1 MPSLN
6 LGIMASHTGT
16 NFQTILDA
24 CNQGRLD
31 ATCRV
36 VISNN
41 SRSMALSRARS
52 QGVPA
57 FHLSTRTDPSPTD
70 LDLAI
75 ANTMTEHQVDLM
87 VLAGYM
93 KLLGPITLT
102 RYRGRIL
109 NIHPALLPEFGGRG
123 MHGDNVHAAVLA
135 SGEKFTGVTI
145 HLADDEYDHGQIIA
159 QAKVPVLEQDS
170 VESLRTRVLERE
182 HEFYVETLQKI
193 ISGEIRL
200 PAKP

>member
-6 LGIMASHTGT
+6 LGILASHTGT
-16 NFQTILDA
+16 NFQAILDA

-41 SRSMALSRARS
+41 SGCIALRRARS
-52 QGVPA
+52 QGVPG
-57 FHLSTRTDPSPTD
+57 FHLSTRTHPSPTD

-75 ANTMTEHQVDLM
+75 ANTMTEHQVDTV

-123 MHGDNVHAAVLA
+123 MHGDNVHSAVLA

-145 HLADDEYDHGQIIA
+145 HLVDDMYDHGQIIA
-159 QAKVPVLEQDS
+159 QSKVPVLEQDS

>member
-6 LGIMASHTGT
+6 LGILASHTGT
-16 NFQTILDA
+16 NFQAILDA

-41 SRSMALSRARS
+41 SRSMALRRARS

-123 MHGDNVHAAVLA
+123 MHGGNVHAAVLA

-145 HLADDEYDHGQIIA
+145 HLVDDMYDHGQIIA
-159 QAKVPVLEQDS
+159 QSKVPVLEQDS

>member
-1 MPSLN
+1 MPHLN
-6 LGIMASHTGT
+6 LGIIASHTGT
-16 NFQTILDA
+16 NFQAILDA
-24 CNQGRLD
+24 CNQGRLS

-36 VISNN
+36 IISNN
-41 SRSMALSRARS
+41 SRSMALRRARS
-52 QGVPA
+52 QGIPG
-57 FHLSTRTDPSPTD
+57 FHLSARTHPSPTD

-75 ANTMTEHQVDLM
+75 ANTMTGHQVDLM

-102 RYRGRIL
+102 RYRSRIL
-109 NIHPALLPEFGGRG
+109 NIHPALLPDFGGRG
-123 MHGDNVHAAVLA
+123 MHGDNVHSAVLA

-145 HLADDEYDHGQIIA
+145 HLVDDMYDHGQIIA